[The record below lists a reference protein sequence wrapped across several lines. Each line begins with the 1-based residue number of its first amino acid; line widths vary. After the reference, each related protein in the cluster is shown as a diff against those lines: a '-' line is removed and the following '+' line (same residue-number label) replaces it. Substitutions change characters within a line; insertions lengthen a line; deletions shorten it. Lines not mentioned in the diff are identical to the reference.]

1 MLHPRVKGAYS
12 AMGSGYGTVL
22 YRHGFRVPDQ
32 STQRLDFGYKCE
44 KEVRL
49 FFPEILE
56 EIRGFADAC
65 HASYENLAALVLGIG
80 AFSPKAACSIFA
92 TFNGSDVMFG
102 RNYDF
107 YYSFKDKTE
116 SYLTCPK
123 DGYWSVGQSDIFVG
137 REDGINEKGL
147 AIGVTAVAAKNLKP
161 GVSFALATRYVLD
174 NCATVDEAI
183 EALSR
188 VHFLTTNNYLLADR
202 NGNVAV
208 VEASPDKI
216 RIRRPERGNNFIVCT
231 NHFLSSEMLEFENE
245 KERPLGSMER
255 YATIHNTLRQHPGKI
270 DTKTVQK
277 LLSSHRG
284 RVCSHVNSI
293 KLGTLWSIIATLNDL
308 KVFRA
313 EGPPCRAKYRR
324 DERLNR
330 AIQTRQ
336 KTAKPTE

>member
-1 MLHPRVKGAYS
+1 MLHPRVKGAYHG
-12 AMGSGYGTVL
+12 MGYGYGTVL

-56 EIRGFADAC
+56 EIRGFADGC
-65 HASYENLAALVLGIG
+65 QASHENLAALILGIG
-80 AFSPKAACSIFA
+80 AFSPKTACSIFA
-92 TFNGSDVMFG
+92 TFKGSDVVFG
-102 RNYDF
+102 RNYGF
-107 YYSFKDKTE
+107 CYSFKDKTE

-123 DGYWSVGQSDIFVG
+123 DGYCSVGQSDIFVG

-147 AIGVTAVAAKNLKP
+147 AIGMTAVAAKNVKP

-174 NCATVDEAI
+174 KCGTVDEAI

-188 VHFLTTNNYLLADR
+188 VHFLTTNDYLLADR
-202 NGNVAV
+202 NGKMAV
-208 VEASPDKI
+208 VEASPDKM
-216 RIRRPERGNNFIVCT
+216 RIRRPEKGNNFIVCT
-231 NHFLSSEMLEFENE
+231 NHFSSPEMLKFENKE
-245 KERPLGSMER
+245 ERPPDSMER
-255 YATIHNTLRQHPGKI
+255 YVTIYNALRRHEGEI
-270 DTKTVQK
+270 DTKMAQK

-293 KLGTLWSIIATLNDL
+293 KLGTLWSIVATLNDL

-313 EGPPCRAKYRR
+313 EGPPCRTKYRR
-324 DERLNR
+324 DERLNG
-330 AIQTRQ
+330 AIKTQQ
-336 KTAKPTE
+336 KNSQAN

>member
-1 MLHPRVKGAYS
+1 MLHPRVKGAYHD
-12 AMGSGYGTVL
+12 MGYGYGSVL
-22 YRHGFRVPDQ
+22 YRHDFRVPDQ

-65 HASYENLAALVLGIG
+65 HASYENLAALILGIG

-92 TFNGSDVMFG
+92 TFKGSDVVFG

-107 YYSFKDKTE
+107 CYSFKDKTE

-123 DGYWSVGQSDIFVG
+123 DGYRSVGQSDIFVG

-147 AIGVTAVAAKNLKP
+147 AIGMTAVAAKDLKP

-174 NCATVDEAI
+174 KHATVDEAV
-183 EALSR
+183 ETLSH

-202 NGNVAV
+202 NGKMAV
-208 VEASPDKI
+208 VEASPDKM
-216 RIRRPERGNNFIVCT
+216 RIRRPEKGNNFIVCT
-231 NHFLSSEMLEFENE
+231 NHFSSPEMLKFENK
-245 KERPLGSMER
+245 KERPPDSMER
-255 YATIHNTLRQHPGKI
+255 YVTIYNALRRHEGEIDAKI
-270 DTKTVQK
+270 AQK

-293 KLGTLWSIIATLNDL
+293 KLGTLWSIVATLNDL

-313 EGPPCRAKYRR
+313 EGPPCRTKYGR

-336 KTAKPTE
+336 KNSQAN

>member
-1 MLHPRVKGAYS
+1 
-12 AMGSGYGTVL
+12 MGYAYGTVL

-32 STQRLDFGYKCE
+32 STQRLDFGHKCE

-56 EIRGFADAC
+56 EIRGFTDAC
-65 HASYENLAALVLGIG
+65 NASYENLAALILGIG

-92 TFNGSDVMFG
+92 AFNGSHVVFG

-107 YYSFKDKTE
+107 YYSLKDKTE

-123 DGYWSVGQSDIFVG
+123 DGYRSVGQSDIFVG

-147 AIGVTAVAAKNLKP
+147 AIGMTAVAAKNLKP
-161 GVSFALATRYVLD
+161 GVSFALATRYILD
-174 NCATVDEAI
+174 KHATVDEAV
-183 EALSR
+183 ETLSHA
-188 VHFLTTNNYLLADR
+188 HFLTTNNYLLADR
-202 NGNVAV
+202 NGNMAV

-216 RIRRPERGNNFIVCT
+216 RIRRPERGENFIVCT
-231 NHFLSSEMLEFENE
+231 NHFLNSEMLEMEDQ
-245 KERPLGSMER
+245 KERPPYSMER
-255 YATIHNTLRQHPGKI
+255 YATVHNTLRQRDGKI
-270 DTKTVQK
+270 DTKAAQR
-277 LLSSHRG
+277 LLSNHSGH
-284 RVCSHVNSI
+284 VCSHVNSI
-293 KLGTLWSIIATLNDL
+293 KLGTLWSIVARLNDL

-313 EGPPCRAKYRR
+313 EGAPCRTKYRQ

-336 KTAKPTE
+336 KGAKPTE